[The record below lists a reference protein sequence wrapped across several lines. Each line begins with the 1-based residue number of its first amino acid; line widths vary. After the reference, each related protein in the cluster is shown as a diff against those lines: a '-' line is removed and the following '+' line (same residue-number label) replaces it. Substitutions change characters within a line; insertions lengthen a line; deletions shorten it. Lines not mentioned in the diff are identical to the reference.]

1 MLLELKKIY
10 KRKSSLLFAGGLFFS
25 MMLYTIIL
33 IIGTSWLNRDY
44 VRAGIPYIDNKLS
57 FYFLPTEFASR
68 VPDPLFGIYS
78 LLMLFFLLPILLTLI
93 GASSFYDDYRANI
106 INQLVVKKRLG
117 SYLFDKLMVSFLAS
131 FILVLISIIFQSVF
145 AALLV
150 RIINNNLIHYTNPT
164 FSEIGLNM
172 ISAVKISLFYA
183 CTMTFSVAI
192 SFFIFRVKYLSYFL
206 PLVLSTLLTF
216 SFRRIPLALAFI
228 YSGYKDKSQ
237 TLLYVLLMIIVAIT
251 AVLVSIY
258 IRSVRKKLL

>member
-1 MLLELKKIY
+1 MLLELQKIY
-10 KRKSSLLFAGGLFFS
+10 KRKMSLLFAGGLFFS
-25 MMLYTIIL
+25 MVLYTILL
-33 IIGTSWLNRDY
+33 IYGTSWLNRDY
-44 VRAGIPYIDNKLS
+44 SRAGLPYIDNKLS
-57 FYFLPTEFASR
+57 FYFLPAEHAGR
-68 VPDPLFGIYS
+68 VPDPLFGIFS
-78 LLMLFFLLPILLTLI
+78 LLMLFFLIPILLTLI

-106 INQLVVKKRLG
+106 INQLAVKKGLG

-131 FILVLISIIFQSVF
+131 FILVLISIVFQSVF

-192 SFFIFRVKYLSYFL
+192 SFFLFRVKYLSYFL

-228 YSGYKDKSQ
+228 HSGYQDNSQ
-237 TLLYVLLMIIVAIT
+237 TLLYVLLIVIIAIT
-251 AVLVSIY
+251 AVLGSIF
-258 IRSVRKKLL
+258 ILTVQKRLL